1 MLKVTFWVL
10 FYFSSKILL
19 LMSQVFATIFSEA
32 DGKQVINLRLHFNC
46 NNAPNESKW
55 ELGAAFEVI
64 FYFFE

>member
-19 LMSQVFATIFSEA
+19 LMSQVFSEG
-32 DGKQVINLRLHFNC
+32 DGKQVINLRLNFNC

>member
-1 MLKVTFWVL
+1 MLGASKSPCIFRFAVL
-10 FYFSSKILL
+10 KPF
-19 LMSQVFATIFSEA
+19 FSEG
-32 DGKQVINLRLHFNC
+32 DGKQVINLRLNFNC

>member
-1 MLKVTFWVL
+1 
-10 FYFSSKILL
+10 
-19 LMSQVFATIFSEA
+19 MSQVFSEG
-32 DGKQVINLRLHFNC
+32 DGKQVINLRLNFNC